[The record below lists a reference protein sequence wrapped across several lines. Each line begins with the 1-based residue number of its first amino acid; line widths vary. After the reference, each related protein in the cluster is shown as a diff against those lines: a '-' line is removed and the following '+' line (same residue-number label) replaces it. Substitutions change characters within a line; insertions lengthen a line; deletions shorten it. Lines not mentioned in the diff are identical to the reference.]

1 MSTHVFVENI
11 RYNTSPLVHH
21 CPEDH
26 PEKIWNT
33 LVKLKGDCS
42 DDIQKP
48 KNLTVVTF
56 NNQNE
61 EMLLERRLNASK
73 TEFLVLGKG
82 LKYWN
87 NPMKI
92 GLLKEGLQRVQTEYV
107 LVMDASDVVISGNLS
122 QIVVGFEKFKCEVLY
137 NASSCVYPAEC
148 HYSSIEDTIHQGLF
162 SHLNSGCFIGKTD
175 YCLSLYQEVS
185 EYKDEITELHHYSD
199 QIKIKP
205 FYVKNHPK
213 IKIDT
218 MCEIFQIWNL
228 RGRGMKCSDI
238 LKIRTKIHN

>member
-1 MSTHVFVENI
+1 MSTHVLVENT
-11 RYNTSPLVHH
+11 RYDTLPVIHH

-26 PEKIWNT
+26 PQKIWNT

-48 KNLTVVTF
+48 KNLTVITF

-73 TEFLVLGKG
+73 SEFLVLGKG
-82 LKYWN
+82 LKEWR

-92 GLLKEGLQRVQTEYV
+92 ELLKEGLQRVQTEYV
-107 LVMDASDVVISGNLS
+107 LVMDASDVVISGSLAR
-122 QIVVGFEKFKCEVLY
+122 IVVEFKKFECEVLY
-137 NASSCVYPAEC
+137 NASSYVYPAEDR
-148 HYSSIEDTIHQGLF
+148 YSVMEDKIYQGLF
-162 SHLNSGCFIGKTD
+162 SHLNSGCFIGRTN
-175 YCLSLYQEVS
+175 YCLNLYREVS
-185 EYKDEITELHHYSD
+185 EYSDEITERHHYSD

-205 FYVKNHPK
+205 FYIKNYPK

-218 MCEIFQIWNL
+218 MCEIFQIWNVK
-228 RGRGMKCSDI
+228 GMNCSDI
-238 LKIRTKIHN
+238 LKIRLKIHN